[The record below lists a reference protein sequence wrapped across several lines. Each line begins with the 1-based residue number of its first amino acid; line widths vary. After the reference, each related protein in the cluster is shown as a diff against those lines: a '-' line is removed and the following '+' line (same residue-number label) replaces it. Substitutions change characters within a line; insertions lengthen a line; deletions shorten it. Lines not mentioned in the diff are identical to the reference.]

1 MPRRPDDLSP
11 IQEWLENFDWRSVNW
26 TRSVFPFSL
35 IAVAVLVV
43 WGALTSFYTVQPE
56 GQAVVKR
63 FGRVIAIKPPGLHF
77 KIPFGI
83 DTQTFVPTARVL
95 KQEFGFRTTG
105 DLGSLRTAYRK
116 SPAHQEES
124 LMLTGD
130 LKVVDVEWVVQYR
143 VEDPDKYLHRVRD
156 IDKTIRDVSES
167 VMRRIVGNSLG
178 SNVLTVK
185 RVQIASMAK
194 EELQEILDSFE
205 SGITIGTVELQDVTP
220 PDPVKPAFNEVNQ
233 AEQEK
238 ERMINEAEKRQNQLV
253 PRARGEARQVVE
265 EAEGYR
271 AERVNRASG
280 EAARFTAIEEEYR
293 NAPDVTRRRLYLEMI
308 DKVLPQLGRV
318 VVVEPG
324 QMNPIP
330 LLNLDPFPTQGSP
343 PAPTAQPGGRR

>member
-1 MPRRPDDLSP
+1 VTGGNSTGREL
-11 IQEWLENFDWRSVNW
+11 
-26 TRSVFPFSL
+26 FSL
-35 IAVAVLVV
+35 FSLLVLAALAV
-43 WGALTSFYTVQPE
+43 WGVLTSFYTVQPE

-63 FGRVIAIKPPGLHF
+63 FGRVIAIKRPGLHF

-83 DTQTFVPTARVL
+83 DSQTFVPTARVL
-95 KQEFGFRTTG
+95 KQEFGFRTAG
-105 DLGSLRTAYRK
+105 ELGESRTAYRK

-143 VEDPDKYLHRVRD
+143 VEDPNKYLHRVSD
-156 IDKTIRDVSES
+156 IDKTIRDVSEA

-178 SNVLTVK
+178 SDVLTVK
-185 RVQIASMAK
+185 RVQIATTAK
-194 EELQEILDSFE
+194 EELQTILDSFD
-205 SGITIGTVELQDVTP
+205 SGIKIGTVELQDVTP

-253 PRARGEARQVVE
+253 PRARGEAQKTLE

-271 AERVNRASG
+271 AQRVNRASG
-280 EAARFTAIEEEYR
+280 EAARFTAIQEEYR
-293 NAPDVTRRRLYLEMI
+293 NAPEVTRRRLYLEMI
-308 DKVLPQLGRV
+308 DQVLPKLGRV

-330 LLNLDPFPTQGSP
+330 LLNLDNL
-343 PAPTAQPGGRR
+343 PAQSGPANPSDNTGVRR